1 MALPQPITP
10 TYELVIPSTGKTV
23 KFRTFLVKEEK
34 ILLLAEQSEDEKTM
48 KDAIVQI
55 VKNCIISRIKVE
67 DLTYF
72 DLEYIFLQ
80 LRARSL
86 EEFLDMEITCRDD
99 GKTKVNH
106 RINLLEVEVDGRNGK
121 GDNKIILDEDTNFG
135 IIMKYPGLYE
145 FVKFVGLRLDF
156 DDEEVSE
163 YIASN
168 IEQIFT
174 DEKVEECSD
183 YKPKEIVDWV
193 EKLTQKQFNKIADFY
208 ENQPR
213 LRYKFK
219 ITNPNTG
226 VEDEYVLEGLL
237 NFTGG

>member
-1 MALPQPITP
+1 MALPQPTTP
-10 TYELVIPSTGKTV
+10 TYELVIPSSGKTV
-23 KFRTFLVKEEK
+23 KYRPFLVKEEK
-34 ILLLAEQSEDEKTM
+34 VLLLAEQSEDEKTM

-86 EEFLDMEITCRDD
+86 EEFLDMEITCNDD

-106 RINLLEVEVDGRNGK
+106 RINLLEVEVDGRNEK

-168 IEQIFT
+168 IEQIFRGE
-174 DEKVEECSD
+174 DVEECSD
-183 YKPKEIVDWV
+183 YKLKEIVDWV
-193 EKLTQKQFNKIADFY
+193 GKLTQKQFNKIADFY

-213 LRYKFK
+213 LRHKFK

-226 VEDEYVLEGLL
+226 VESEYVLEGLL

>member
-23 KFRTFLVKEEK
+23 KFRPFLVKEEK

-121 GDNKIILDEDTNFG
+121 GDNKIILDEDTN
-135 IIMKYPGLYE
+135 K
-145 FVKFVGLRLDF
+145 RL
-156 DDEEVSE
+156 
-163 YIASN
+163 
-168 IEQIFT
+168 
-174 DEKVEECSD
+174 
-183 YKPKEIVDWV
+183 
-193 EKLTQKQFNKIADFY
+193 
-208 ENQPR
+208 
-213 LRYKFK
+213 
-219 ITNPNTG
+219 
-226 VEDEYVLEGLL
+226 
-237 NFTGG
+237 